1 MIPLWKVFSRVAR
14 FQYSQLACCLMS
26 LMKPTDL
33 AVAPTLFLMGPT
45 ASGKTGLA
53 LALAERIAAGGT
65 PWSAATLIS
74 VDSAQVYRG
83 MDIGT
88 AKPSREVLAQWPH
101 GLVDIL
107 DPAESYSAARF
118 RDDAMALVAA
128 ARAAGRL
135 PILVGGT
142 GLYFRALESGLSD
155 LPPAD
160 AALRQQL
167 GQEAEQIGWPALH
180 ERLRLL
186 DADAAAKIK
195 PNDPQR
201 ILRALEIHALTGRT
215 RSQHW
220 AAPRSAGLAGP
231 IVKIGLLPLARAT
244 LHEAIATRFR
254 QMMTDGFLDEVQ
266 RLKARSDLHAALP
279 AIRAV
284 GYRQLW
290 EHLQGQCSLS
300 SAIEQG
306 IIASRQYAKRQIT
319 WLRSEP
325 ALTVM
330 DPRAMDAVDFTLERL
345 LTPVHPQG
353 M

>member
-1 MIPLWKVFSRVAR
+1 MAF
-14 FQYSQLACCLMS
+14 
-26 LMKPTDL
+26 MKPTDPA
-33 AVAPTLFLMGPT
+33 AVPTLFLMGPT

-53 LALAERIAAGGT
+53 LALAKRIAAGGT
-65 PWSAATLIS
+65 PWAAAALIS

-107 DPAESYSAARF
+107 DPAENYSAARF
-118 RDDAMALVAA
+118 RDDAMTLVAA
-128 ARAAGRL
+128 ARAAGQL

-142 GLYFRALESGLSD
+142 GLYFRALENGLSD

-160 AALRQQL
+160 AALRQRL
-167 GQEAEQIGWPALH
+167 GQEAEQIGWAALH

-186 DADAAAKIK
+186 DAEAAAKIK

-215 RSQHW
+215 RSEHW
-220 AAPRSAGLAGP
+220 AAPKSAGLTGP

-244 LHEAIATRFR
+244 LHAAIASRFQ
-254 QMMTDGFLDEVQ
+254 QMMADGFLDEVH

-290 EHLQGQCSLS
+290 EHLEGQSSLS
-300 SAIEQG
+300 TAIERG

-319 WLRSEP
+319 WLKSEP
-325 ALTVM
+325 ALTVI
-330 DPRAMDAVDFTLERL
+330 DPRAMDAADFTLQRL
-345 LTPVHPQG
+345 LASTHPQG
-353 M
+353 A

>member
-1 MIPLWKVFSRVAR
+1 MTFPDS
-14 FQYSQLACCLMS
+14 
-26 LMKPTDL
+26 T
-33 AVAPTLFLMGPT
+33 AVPALFLMGPT
-45 ASGKTGLA
+45 ASGKTRLA

-65 PWSAATLIS
+65 PWAAATLIS
-74 VDSAQVYRG
+74 VDSAQVYRD

-88 AKPSREVLAQWPH
+88 AKPSRDVLAQWPH
-101 GLVDIL
+101 GLINIL

-118 RDDAMALVAA
+118 RDDAMALVVA

-142 GLYFRALESGLSD
+142 GLYFRALENGLSD
-155 LPPAD
+155 LPSAD
-160 AALRQQL
+160 AALRERLQAQAAL
-167 GQEAEQIGWPALH
+167 LGWPALH
-180 ERLRLL
+180 AQLSVL
-186 DADAAAKIK
+186 DAEAAELVK

-220 AAPRSAGLAGP
+220 AAPKSAGLAGP
-231 IVKIGLLPLARAT
+231 LVKIGLMPPERTT
-244 LHEAIATRFR
+244 LHAAIAERFH
-254 QMMTDGFLDEVQ
+254 QMMAQGFLDEV
-266 RLKARSDLHAALP
+266 RALKARGDLHASLP

-290 EHLQGQCSLS
+290 EHLEGQCSLS
-300 SAIEQG
+300 VAIERG

-325 ALTVM
+325 ALTVV
-330 DPRAMDAVDFTLERL
+330 DPKTIDVVDFTLERL
-345 LTPVHPQG
+345 LAAPITSGV
-353 M
+353 